1 MRSNIELTPSCP
13 ARRFGWKYQRFL
25 FDRSRRILR
34 ERDAGFDGSGSE
46 RQSIYPEQQSRD
58 RNINRAK
65 PGEAVIQPGLVDTAV
80 NCTQNPGDAVA
91 TFTRTI
97 KLNFGGGKNTIDAA
111 IAAVMPG
118 NVNAEILN
126 IGGIASAVATP
137 RLGLTVQKMGRT
149 TCLTEG
155 RIKAVSVNVDV
166 SYSALGGGVAKFVDQ
181 IEIAGI
187 DQTFASAG
195 DSGSLIVTQD
205 SCPRAVAL
213 LFAGTSSDA
222 ADAGVEV
229 PTSATVSPFSTVE
242 IGLAIVDPFGTH
254 AP

>member
-1 MRSNIELTPSCP
+1 VIV
-13 ARRFGWKYQRFL
+13 
-25 FDRSRRILR
+25 D
-34 ERDAGFDGSGSE
+34 
-46 RQSIYPEQQSRD
+46 
-58 RNINRAK
+58 INRAK
-65 PGEAVIQPGLVDTAV
+65 PGETVIQTGLVDTAV